1 MEDLNYALFM
11 GLNAPAHPGAGML
24 AAATFLAEYTILL
37 LPLVAGLGWLRG
49 NDATRTT
56 MLLAT
61 ASALLGLLANQL
73 IGLVWQH
80 PRPFMVGVGHTL
92 IPHVADS
99 SFPSDHLTLWWAF
112 ACGLLAHRPWRAA
125 GAAMLL
131 LGLPVAWA
139 RVYLGVH
146 FPLDMLG
153 AAVVAGLAAWLA
165 LRTRHGY
172 MPHAYGAA
180 SAVHRALLGPLI
192 GRGWVRP

>member
-11 GLNAPAHPGAGML
+11 GLNAPAHPGVGTL
-24 AAATFLAEYTILL
+24 AVAIFLAEYTILL

-49 NDATRTT
+49 NDATRKAV
-56 MLLAT
+56 LLAT
-61 ASALLGLLANQL
+61 VAALLGLMANQL

-80 PRPFMVGVGHTL
+80 PRPFMLGMGHTL

-112 ACGLLAHRPWRAA
+112 ACGLLAYRPWRAA
-125 GAAMLL
+125 ATAMLL

-139 RVYLGVH
+139 RIYLGVH

-153 AAVVAGLAAWLA
+153 AAAVAGLAAWLA
-165 LRTRHGY
+165 VCAQQAY
-172 MPHAYGAA
+172 MPYAHGAV
-180 SAVHRALLGPLI
+180 SACTAPCW
-192 GRGWVRP
+192 GR

>member
-1 MEDLNYALFM
+1 MENLNYALFM
-11 GLNAPAHPGAGML
+11 GLNAPAHPGTGML
-24 AAATFLAEYTILL
+24 AAAVFLAEYTILL

-49 NDATRTT
+49 NDATRKAV
-56 MLLAT
+56 LLAT
-61 ASALLGLLANQL
+61 VAALLGLMANQL

-80 PRPFMVGVGHTL
+80 PRPFMLGMGHTL

-112 ACGLLAHRPWRAA
+112 ACGLLAYRPWRAA
-125 GAAMLL
+125 ATAMLL

-139 RVYLGVH
+139 RIYLGVH

-153 AAVVAGLAAWLA
+153 AAAVAGLAAWLA
-165 LRTRHGY
+165 VCAQQAY
-172 MPHAYGAA
+172 MPYAHGAV

-192 GRGWVRP
+192 GRGWLRP